1 MLQVTIVSPQAI
13 IFQGE
18 ARRVI
23 VPGEQGIFEVGPFH
37 RPLISLLLPGRLVVD
52 DQTFDIQRGVVKVVS
67 DSVSALIES
76 PIAGE

>member
-18 ARRVI
+18 AQRVI

-67 DSVSALIES
+67 DSVTALIES
-76 PIAGE
+76 PSN

>member
-13 IFQGE
+13 IFKGE

-37 RPLISLLLPGRLVVD
+37 RPLISLLLPGRIVVD

-67 DSVSALIES
+67 DSVTALIE
-76 PIAGE
+76 PPTAGE

>member
-67 DSVSALIES
+67 DSVTALIES